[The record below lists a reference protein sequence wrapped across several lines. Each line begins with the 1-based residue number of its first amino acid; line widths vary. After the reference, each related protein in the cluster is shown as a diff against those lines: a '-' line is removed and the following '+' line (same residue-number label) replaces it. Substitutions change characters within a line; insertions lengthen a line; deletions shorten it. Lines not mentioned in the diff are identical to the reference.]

1 MSTTTM
7 TTSLPKVYAVF
18 AENAEDFYARP
29 ELMKLFASEADAEA
43 YAEKL
48 RKVVNDGL
56 WPGDEPVAAFSGV
69 MVKLLSVN

>member
-1 MSTTTM
+1 M
-7 TTSLPKVYAVF
+7 TASLPKVYAVF
-18 AENAEDFYARP
+18 AEDAEDFYAQP
-29 ELMKLFASEADAEA
+29 ELMRLFAAEADAEA

-56 WPGDEPVAAFSGV
+56 WPEDEPSAAFCGV